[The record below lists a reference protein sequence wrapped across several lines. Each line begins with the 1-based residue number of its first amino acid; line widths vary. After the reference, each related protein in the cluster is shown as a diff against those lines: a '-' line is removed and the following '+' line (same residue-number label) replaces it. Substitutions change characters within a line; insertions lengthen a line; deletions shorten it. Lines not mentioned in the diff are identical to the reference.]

1 MSTSANTNTSTS
13 TARSTTPETMNAITY
28 RRYGAPS
35 VVGIERIAKSVA
47 GENEVLVRVRAASIG
62 AADSAARLG
71 NPAMVR
77 LFSGLF
83 TPRIPVLGS
92 DFSGVIAHVGSEV
105 TGWAVGDEVIGVTS
119 VRMSAHAEYVTM
131 PGDGPLVLKPADM
144 NWEHAA
150 SLAELTALPFL
161 RDGAKLT
168 AGQRV
173 LINGASGSVGVSAV
187 QLAKHFGAHVTAVC
201 SGANAELVRSIGADE
216 VIDYTV
222 VDFTAVDFTDPAVST
237 PAQPFDVVFDAVGKS
252 SFRRCARLLTP
263 TGIYLSTVPSVPL
276 LVRAAFIKRARGRRA
291 GILFTGLRKAQAQLA
306 DLTEIVRLAGLGVV
320 VPVVDSSFDVANAA
334 AAHAR
339 VDSGRKRGSV
349 VVTFA

>member
-1 MSTSANTNTSTS
+1 MSTNTTTSKSAT
-13 TARSTTPETMNAITY
+13 TASGTTPETMNAITY

-35 VVGIERIAKSVA
+35 VATIERIAKPVA
-47 GENEVLVRVRAASIG
+47 GENEVLVRVRAASVG

-92 DFSGVIAHVGSEV
+92 DFSGVIEHVGSEV

-131 PGDGPLVLKPADM
+131 PGDGPLAIKPADM

-161 RDGAKLT
+161 RDGAKIT

-201 SGANAELVRSIGADE
+201 SGANAELVRGLGADE
-216 VIDYTV
+216 VIDY
-222 VDFTAVDFTDPAVST
+222 TAVDFTDPAVSA
-237 PAQPFDVVFDAVGKS
+237 PEQPFDVVFDAVGKS

-263 TGIYLSTVPSVPL
+263 TGIYLSTVPSVSL
-276 LVRAAFIKRARGRRA
+276 LVRAAFAKRAKGRRA
-291 GILFTGLRKAQAQLA
+291 GILFTGLRKAPAQLA
-306 DLTEIVRLAGLGVV
+306 DLTEIASLASLGVIV
-320 VPVVDSSFDVANAA
+320 TVVDSSCDFTKAA
-334 AAHAR
+334 EAHER

-349 VVTFA
+349 VVTFS

>member
-1 MSTSANTNTSTS
+1 MSTNTTTSKSAT
-13 TARSTTPETMNAITY
+13 TASGTTPETMNAITY

-35 VVGIERIAKSVA
+35 VATIERIAKPVA
-47 GENEVLVRVRAASIG
+47 GENEVLVRVRAASVG

-92 DFSGVIAHVGSEV
+92 DFSGVIEHVGSEV

-161 RDGAKLT
+161 RDGAKIT

-201 SGANAELVRSIGADE
+201 SGANAELVRSLGADE

-222 VDFTAVDFTDPAVST
+222 VDFTAVDFTDPAVSA
-237 PAQPFDVVFDAVGKS
+237 PEQPFDVVFDAVGKS

-276 LVRAAFIKRARGRRA
+276 LVRAAFAKRARGRRA
-291 GILFTGLRKAQAQLA
+291 GILFTGLRKAPAQLA
-306 DLTEIVRLAGLGVV
+306 DLTEIVRLASLGLI
-320 VPVVDSSFDVANAA
+320 VPVVDSSFNSMNAA
-334 AAHAR
+334 DAHAR

-349 VVTFA
+349 VVTFS